1 MLLLLTRMLLSHKTV
16 IVLQLHLALLILSG
30 LLSLTPLQ
38 LPDSST
44 ESSAKPS
51 NISEP
56 SVPSEIKIYIYMFQ
70 LKTLTING
78 KNSEETLRCFLV
90 IQHEVF

>member
-1 MLLLLTRMLLSHKTV
+1 MLPLLTRMLLSHETV
-16 IVLQLHLALLILSG
+16 IILQVHLALLTLSG

-44 ESSAKPS
+44 QSSAKPS

-56 SVPSEIKIYIYMFQ
+56 SVPSEIKKYIYVPTQ
-70 LKTLTING
+70 
-78 KNSEETLRCFLV
+78 NSNRKWQKF
-90 IQHEVF
+90 